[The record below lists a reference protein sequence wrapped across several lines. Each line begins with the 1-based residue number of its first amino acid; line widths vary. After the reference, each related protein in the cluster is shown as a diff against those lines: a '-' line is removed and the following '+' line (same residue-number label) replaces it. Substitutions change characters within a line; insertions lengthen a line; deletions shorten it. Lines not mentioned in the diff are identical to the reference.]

1 MAKRNG
7 NRNRHSRASGGGP
20 LAPATLTG
28 GTPLEGTVIL
38 RPADFVVAKPITG
51 GAGAADYA
59 IGVYGNGDAQHAVAG
74 SNVIAMNNPDAAA
87 APAAVTGGNRGGR
100 GMLTDMAVPALLLY
114 ANNKFKRGRS
124 AKKVRKS
131 VRKTG
136 KNKSKKATR
145 GKR

>member
-7 NRNRHSRASGGGP
+7 NRNGYSHTSGGGP
-20 LAPATLTG
+20 LGELR
-28 GTPLEGTVIL
+28 PLA
-38 RPADFVVAKPITG
+38 PADFVEAKPMTG

-59 IGVYGNGDAQHAVAG
+59 ISVYGNTDAQHAVPG
-74 SNVIAMNNPDAAA
+74 SNVIAMNNPDAPVV
-87 APAAVTGGNRGGR
+87 APVTGGNRGGR

-124 AKKVRKS
+124 AKKMRKS